1 MKKCRVSHILSIWLI
16 DDRIDWIECKE
27 LLTKELEGY
36 TEQFIDFLM
45 ELVNHQGMNNKE
57 IVETYVKKL
66 FAEIE
71 GLEEWELDEY
81 MQEFDY
87 DLFVKQSARLTA

>member
-1 MKKCRVSHILSIWLI
+1 MKKCRVTHILSIWLI

-36 TEQFIDFLM
+36 SEQFIDFLI
-45 ELVNHQGMNNKE
+45 ELVNHTRIDNKA
-57 IVETYVKKL
+57 IIATYVKKL
-66 FAEIE
+66 FDEIQDM
-71 GLEEWELDEY
+71 EEWELDEY

>member
-1 MKKCRVSHILSIWLI
+1 MKKCRVTHILSIWLI

-36 TEQFIDFLM
+36 SEQFIDFLI

-57 IVETYVKKL
+57 IIETYVKKL
-66 FAEIE
+66 FDEIQDM
-71 GLEEWELDEY
+71 EEWELDEY

>member
-1 MKKCRVSHILSIWLI
+1 MKKCRVTHILSIWLI

-36 TEQFIDFLM
+36 SEQFIDFLI

-57 IVETYVKKL
+57 IIETYVKKL
-66 FAEIE
+66 FDEIQE
-71 GLEEWELDEY
+71 IEEWELDEY